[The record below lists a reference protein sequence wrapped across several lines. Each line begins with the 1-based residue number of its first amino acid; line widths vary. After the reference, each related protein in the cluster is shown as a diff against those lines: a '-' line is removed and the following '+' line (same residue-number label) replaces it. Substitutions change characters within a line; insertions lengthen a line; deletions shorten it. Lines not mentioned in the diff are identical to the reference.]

1 MIVLGNQRELVRVE
15 TWEDITT
22 RPGFDGNLNPANQE
36 LASIIGQ
43 YGFKDRV
50 PCGLSN
56 CHTPHQRGYIVVTK
70 DGHETNI
77 GKDCGKNYFGVDF
90 EELSAKFTRD
100 MREKENRE
108 KLWSLLFRL
117 EDVNELVSSIRA
129 DEFGADWVH
138 KQLVALFH
146 PKNLP
151 SKILM
156 RLNLLKR
163 TGDSRLVRDREAS
176 EEEASNLEQIAGRRL
191 ERPHYIQET
200 VGTIAGLDALYLE
213 NDLRSLLV
221 VDLEENLK
229 TFAGLDIDS
238 LSYEQLAKWSKWIG
252 TIEATVDRAKSAVDS
267 GRKLLTRQN
276 LIQFSDALDIS
287 TDEHRQLESH
297 IRALPKG

>member
-1 MIVLGNQRELVRVE
+1 MIVLGNQRELIRVE

-100 MREKENRE
+100 LREKENRE
-108 KLWSLLFRL
+108 KLWSLSFRL
-117 EDVNELVSSIRA
+117 EDVNAQICSVREGA
-129 DEFGADWVH
+129 FGADWVN
-138 KQLVALFH
+138 KQLTALLD
-146 PKNLP
+146 PRNLP
-151 SKILM
+151 NRVLM

-163 TGDSRLVRDREAS
+163 TGDSRLMRDREATD
-176 EEEASNLEQIAGRRL
+176 EEASNLEQIAGRRL
-191 ERPHYIQET
+191 ERPQYIQEP
-200 VGTIAGLDALYLE
+200 VGTIAGLEALYPE
-213 NDLRSLLV
+213 NNLRSLLII
-221 VDLEENLK
+221 DLEEHLK
-229 TFAGLDIDS
+229 EFAALDIDL
-238 LSYEQLAKWSKWIG
+238 LSYEQLAKWSKWSG
-252 TIEATVDRAKSAVDS
+252 SIEATLDRAKEALHSA
-267 GRKLLTRQN
+267 RRFLTHEN
-276 LIQFSDALDIS
+276 LIQLS
-287 TDEHRQLESH
+287 TCSGLIKTDSP
-297 IRALPKG
+297 IGC